1 MRATA
6 LCRSLLMGVFYEF
19 IFALILIDA
28 YTLNL
33 YDVVIKRKRADTN
46 ADPSSKQQKLILEFL
61 DFLFK
66 N

>member
-6 LCRSLLMGVFYEF
+6 LCRSLLMGAFYEF

-28 YTLNL
+28 FTLNL

-46 ADPSSKQQKLILEFL
+46 ADPSSNNKS
-61 DFLFK
+61 
-66 N
+66 